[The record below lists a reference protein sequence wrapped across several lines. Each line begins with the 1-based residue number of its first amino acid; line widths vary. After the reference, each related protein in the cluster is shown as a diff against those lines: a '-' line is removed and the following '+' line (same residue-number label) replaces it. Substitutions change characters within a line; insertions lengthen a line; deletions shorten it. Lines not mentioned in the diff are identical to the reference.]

1 MFQPLILS
9 APGMPSIEV
18 PVMHKVGP
26 KGPEAGGR
34 VVEVQIWRDTCR
46 AVDQGDAVA
55 SWLSEFL
62 GVVSSR

>member
-1 MFQPLILS
+1 
-9 APGMPSIEV
+9 
-18 PVMHKVGP
+18 MHKVGP

-34 VVEVQIWRDTCR
+34 VVDVQIWRDTCR